1 MVHACVES
9 FSNFNACSL
18 GMFVGGINV
27 YMPVLTVTRGGL
39 GGINVYMPVLTV
51 TRGGLGGINVSAM
64 PVLTVTRGGPSVLL
78 SPK

>member
-39 GGINVYMPVLTV
+39 GGINV
-51 TRGGLGGINVSAM
+51 SAM